1 MAVQREVRVNS
12 EHRVGGNH
20 LGAEDTTQGTESRVA
35 LSPWG
40 AQRGLL
46 LWALTVNWRHPGKHT
61 FPEEDVEGAGCGRSR
76 AGRGGPCTPT
86 RMPRGVGAEQGLGV
100 HEAPLWDPPVTMPRV
115 LGEFIPSVP
124 LFSAA
129 P

>member
-1 MAVQREVRVNS
+1 MGGS
-12 EHRVGGNH
+12 EGALA
-20 LGAEDTTQGTESRVA
+20 LGAECELETPRETH
-35 LSPWG
+35 L
-40 AQRGLL
+40 
-46 LWALTVNWRHPGKHT
+46 
-61 FPEEDVEGAGCGRSR
+61 PEEDVEGAGCGRSR

-100 HEAPLWDPPVTMPRV
+100 HEAPLWDPPVTVPCA

-124 LFSAA
+124 VLSAA